1 MFPGTGDEVRHVM
14 ARLLRPKGPNICSPN
29 DHAPPH
35 SEDQE
40 FHIFPDP
47 PNSGV
52 AHGHMS

>member
-47 PNSGV
+47 PNPCV